1 MTIIDDYVAYCS
13 TYTEKYGE
21 HTIVFIQVG
30 DFFEIY
36 SYKDET
42 GKMVGAPMKTLCDL
56 CNLQMSRKNKAIL
69 ENSRSNPL
77 MAGFPLVVLQKQIQ
91 TLVQHGYTVVVIR
104 QTTPPPDVKR
114 EVTEIVSPSTTM
126 VSQTADGLYFMSL
139 YVEWHQN
146 IPCLGVCLMDI
157 TTGMIHLCEIQGTL
171 SDPNYPLDEVY
182 RLYQTYL
189 PREIILIGT
198 EWSALHELFEH
209 QSSTLHPIWIR
220 YDKIYETITYQNT
233 LFGKVFPGEDMLSPI
248 ERIHLERMP
257 WARMALVQGLTFAYE
272 HNDLNI
278 KQISP
283 PILMEHQTNMI
294 LEYNSALQLNV
305 VSLQSG
311 ERPLLSILNR
321 CSTAFGHRLFK
332 ERLLQPLKE
341 HKELL
346 RRYQSVEKMLKDGLY
361 KDIQSQMSQMSDL
374 ERMLRRIRL
383 GTLPMCEMP
392 SFYQSL
398 VAAREVLCL
407 IQHTEQNLFKT
418 LEKLMDELNEFF
430 IWEECSKY
438 TLTDARTNIFK
449 EGRYPELDETSNTLM
464 ENQQWFQEV
473 AERISA
479 MVPGEGVM
487 CRVESNERDGYFLTI
502 TKRRWESIQDK
513 YEKIHRVLGE
523 SKAKPISTSSQL
535 LRITSTQTECA
546 SDKILLS
553 MRHMTVQVQEKY
565 KQMLEY
571 IALHYAS
578 SCTILIRLLAD
589 VDVSATNARNAYEFR
604 YHCPRLV
611 ENTVSGFRAKA
622 IRHPILERLHTF
634 VSYTTND
641 VAMSGQG
648 LLLFGI
654 NASGKS
660 SLMKAIGLT
669 ILMAQAGMYVPCTE
683 FEYTPYHH
691 LFTRISGND
700 NLYRGHS
707 TFTVEMLE
715 LRNILRRAD
724 CHSLIL
730 GDELCAGTEWISALA
745 IVGAGIETLAK
756 RSATFVFA
764 THLHELATMKAIQES
779 KNVSLA
785 HMHIELDGET
795 GRIVYD
801 RTLRPGNGSTMYGLE
816 VCLALTLPDE
826 FIQRAHAI
834 RRELTQV
841 PDKLVQTKVS
851 RYNTKVLMEK
861 CGICGH
867 KAVETHHIQQQ
878 KDALDGFIE
887 HTNIHRES
895 NLVPLCE
902 ECHQAVHHGN
912 LEIDGYHETSTGKK
926 LKYRYLEKNV
936 KDETDL
942 NQGSM
947 DKLKPFLQK
956 RFEGW
961 FYRKTLRGRWK
972 RLENTELLSVIQKFI
987 KDATLEMI
995 PDLEMI
1001 LQE

>member
-1 MTIIDDYVAYCS
+1 MTIIDDYVGYCQ
-13 TYTEKYGE
+13 TYVEKYGVN
-21 HTIVFIQVG
+21 TIVFIQVG

-36 SYKDET
+36 SYKDDS
-42 GKMVGAPMKTLCDL
+42 GQMVGAPMKTLCDL

-91 TLVQHGYTVVVIR
+91 ILVQNGYTVVVIR

-114 EVTEIVSPSTTM
+114 EVTEIVSPSMTM
-126 VSQTADGLYFMSL
+126 ISQTADGLYFMSV
-139 YVEWHQN
+139 YVEWHQT

-157 TTGMIHLCEIQGTL
+157 TTGTIHLCEIQGTL
-171 SDPNYPLDEVY
+171 TDPNYPLDELY

-189 PREIILIGT
+189 PREIILIGA
-198 EWSALHELFEH
+198 EWSALSELFEH
-209 QSSTLHPIWIR
+209 QTSTLHSIWNR
-220 YDKIYETITYQNT
+220 YDKMYETINYQNT
-233 LFGKVFPGEDMLSPI
+233 LFGKVFPGDDMLSPI
-248 ERIHLERMP
+248 ERIHVERMP
-257 WARMALVQGLTFAYE
+257 WARMALVQGLVFAYE

-278 KQISP
+278 KQITP
-283 PILMEHQTNMI
+283 PIMMEQQTNMI

-311 ERPLLSILNR
+311 ERPLLYILNR

-341 HKELL
+341 PKELQ
-346 RRYQSVEKMLKDGLY
+346 RRYQSVEKMLEGNLY
-361 KDIQSQMSQMSDL
+361 KEVQSQMSQMNDL

-392 SFYQSL
+392 SFYHSL
-398 VAAREVLCL
+398 MAAREVFRL
-407 IQHTEQNLFKT
+407 IQYTESDNVQL
-418 LEKLMDELNEFF
+418 LEKLLTELNEAFV
-430 IWEECSKY
+430 WEECSKY
-438 TLTDARTNIFK
+438 NLTDARTNIFVQ
-449 EGRYPELDETSNTLM
+449 GRYPELDETAQTLM
-464 ENQQWFQEV
+464 ENQKWFQD
-473 AERISA
+473 AADRLSA

-487 CRVESNERDGYFLTI
+487 CRVESNERDGYYLTM

-513 YEKIHRVLGE
+513 YEKIHRLLGE

-535 LRITSTQTECA
+535 LRITSTQTDTA

-553 MRHMTVQVQEKY
+553 MRQMTVQVQEKY
-565 KQMLEY
+565 RQLLEY
-571 IALHYAS
+571 IASLYAS
-578 SCTILIRLLAD
+578 SCAILIRVLAD
-589 VDVSATNARNAYEFR
+589 VDVSATNARNAFEFR

-611 ENTVSGFRAKA
+611 ENQISGFNAKGL
-622 IRHPILERLHTF
+622 RHPILERLHTAIA
-634 VSYTTND
+634 YTTND

-669 ILMAQAGMYVPCTE
+669 ILMAQAGMYVPCSE

-715 LRNILRRAD
+715 LRNILRRTD

-745 IVGAGIETLAK
+745 IVGAGIEILAK
-756 RSATFVFA
+756 RSSTFVFA
-764 THLHELATMKAIQES
+764 THLHELATMKAIQKC

-785 HMHIELDGET
+785 HMHIELDKET
-795 GRIVYD
+795 GRIIYD

-816 VCLALTLPDE
+816 VCMALTLPDE
-826 FIQRAHAI
+826 FIQKAHAI
-834 RRELTQV
+834 RRELTLV
-841 PDKLVQTKVS
+841 PDKLVETKVS
-851 RYNTKVLMEK
+851 RYNTKVFMEH
-861 CGICGH
+861 CGVCGD

-887 HTNIHRES
+887 HNSIHRES

-902 ECHQAVHHGN
+902 KCHQAVHHGT
-912 LEIDGYHETSTGKK
+912 LHIHGYRETSTGKK
-926 LKYRYLEKNV
+926 LKYSY
-936 KDETDL
+936 ETKVESKKEDCSL
-942 NQGSM
+942 

-961 FYRKTLRGRWK
+961 FYRKTVRGRWK
-972 RLENTELLSVIQKFI
+972 RIETSEVISVVQKII
-987 KDATLEMI
+987 KDATPDIIPELERVC
-995 PDLEMI
+995 
-1001 LQE
+1001 QE